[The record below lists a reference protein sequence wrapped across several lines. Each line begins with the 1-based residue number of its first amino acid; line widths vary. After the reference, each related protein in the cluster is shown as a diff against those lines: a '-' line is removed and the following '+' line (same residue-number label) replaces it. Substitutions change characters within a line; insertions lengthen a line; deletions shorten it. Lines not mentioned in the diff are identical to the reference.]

1 MSANSFSVEK
11 NMGDETLSYLDI
23 SLKIIKIFNSI
34 KRQGSIIIHLIY
46 FSVSDW
52 VNSHSWF
59 FLTPG
64 RTRKFLPL
72 PWNKRRGRGGG
83 VVVMEPL
90 PRVFDMLQYFE
101 TILPLVKAFDLL
113 DKLKYILWVV
123 ALLETCIFTQNWLD
137 YLLLMTSYLVTM
149 ATDHH

>member
-1 MSANSFSVEK
+1 
-11 NMGDETLSYLDI
+11 MGDETLSYLDI

-83 VVVMEPL
+83 GGGDGTAPKSFW
-90 PRVFDMLQYFE
+90 RH
-101 TILPLVKAFDLL
+101 I
-113 DKLKYILWVV
+113 
-123 ALLETCIFTQNWLD
+123 
-137 YLLLMTSYLVTM
+137 S
-149 ATDHH
+149 